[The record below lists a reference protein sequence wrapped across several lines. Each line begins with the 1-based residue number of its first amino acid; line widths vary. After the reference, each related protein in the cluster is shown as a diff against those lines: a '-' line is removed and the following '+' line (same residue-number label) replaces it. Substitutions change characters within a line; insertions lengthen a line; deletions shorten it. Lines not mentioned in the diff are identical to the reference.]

1 MEHEKIIYEYCVLRY
16 VPDIERQEFVN
27 IGLLMMCK
35 RYKWLESKIEISTDR
50 IKHLGASPNADF
62 LKKQSM
68 IFLRK
73 DVPARDI
80 PVEEKYRWLSAVKSA
95 IIQTSASHPGIIIL
109 NTSENLE
116 KANIN
121 HVEKRENII
130 SLLET
135 KFDELFKKLVL

>member
-35 RYKWLESKIEISTDR
+35 RYKWLESKIEISIDR
-50 IKHLGASPNADF
+50 IKHLGGASNADF

-73 DVPARDI
+73 DVPASDI

-109 NTSENLE
+109 NTGENLD
-116 KANIN
+116 KANVN
-121 HVEKRENII
+121 NVEKRENII
-130 SLLET
+130 NLLET
-135 KFDELFKKLVL
+135 KFEELFKKLVL